1 MKKFLISEKGN
12 FYKANL
18 HCHTNLSDGDFTPE
32 QVKQLYLEKGYSI
45 VAYTDHRNFITH
57 NDLTNE
63 NFLALNGYEWEIH
76 EEPYFQGKRD
86 TRAMHSCVIASSPQ
100 MTTPVCYHREKYSY
114 QKNSYENRVLVKFDP
129 NVPDF
134 EREYSTECAN
144 TFFKTARDAGFFVTY
159 NHPTWNGETYETY
172 IAYENMHA
180 FEIFNAGCYNG
191 GYEEY
196 NPRVFDDFLRSGK
209 NIYCIAADDMHHK
222 NEVGGGFVM
231 IKADK
236 LEYRT
241 VMKAL
246 FDGQFYSS
254 TGPLIEELYVD
265 GDMVTIKTSPAKQI
279 IMSCGVR
286 RLKCVK
292 NNDGSPVTHAQFK
305 IFPYDKY
312 VRFTV
317 RDFNGNNANTNAYS
331 IDTLL
336 KYGD

>member
-1 MKKFLISEKGN
+1 MKKFLLAENGN

-57 NDLTNE
+57 NDLTDE

-134 EREYSTECAN
+134 EREYSTECVN

-196 NPRVFDDFLRSGK
+196 NPRVFDDFLRGGK
-209 NIYCIAADDMHHK
+209 KLFCIAADDMHHK
-222 NEVGGGFVM
+222 HDVGCGFVM

-236 LEYRT
+236 LEYCT

-254 TGPLIEELYVD
+254 TGPEIKELYIED
-265 GDMVTIKTSPAKQI
+265 DMVTIKTSPAKQI
-279 IMSCGVR
+279 KEDACG
-286 RLKCVK
+286 
-292 NNDGSPVTHAQFK
+292 
-305 IFPYDKY
+305 
-312 VRFTV
+312 
-317 RDFNGNNANTNAYS
+317 
-331 IDTLL
+331 
-336 KYGD
+336 